1 MSNRE
6 WTSEPDR
13 LSEHDLIEEY
23 RRIKAELIAEA
34 FEEVEETTELP
45 DHPNSDPHGL
55 DPEETREGAR

>member
-13 LSEHDLIEEY
+13 LNEHDLMEEY

-34 FEEVEETTELP
+34 FEEAEEAEELP
-45 DHPNSDPHGL
+45 DSRGGDL
-55 DPEETREGAR
+55 DPEETREGVG

>member
-34 FEEVEETTELP
+34 FEEADEATQPP
-45 DHPNSDPHGL
+45 DRQSGDPHGL
-55 DPEETREGAR
+55 DPQETREGVG